1 MPLFPFRL
9 TAKLLA
15 LFCLVLGAKFC
26 VMRACS
32 SPLPFFDQWNGEG
45 VDLLQPWLHG
55 NLHWSN
61 LFAFHVQHRIVLTR
75 LFVLGLFQANG
86 GQWDTQVEMIVA
98 AGFHAL
104 CAVVLGAVLA
114 RRLGPAMEDRL
125 LVVLALLFMLPFGW
139 ENTLSGGFQSQFYF
153 LLGLSFVTIWGLG
166 TQRPFAPGWWLG
178 VGTAVLSYVSMGSA
192 PLTPLA
198 VAAAAVLQ
206 WRQPGRDPR
215 AGRVTLGAAILLC
228 AVGFGLCIGV
238 DPNASLQ
245 PRSASAFVEKFLG
258 LLGWPN
264 PTALAAP
271 LAYAPWAFL
280 LVRRLRDP
288 HRPAGAAERI
298 LLPLGIFTLLNT
310 AAIAFGRNQYRG
322 LLVSRYMDVLSIGA
336 FVNFAC
342 LLQFAGETRTAR
354 EHAWVRAAGAGW
366 LGLLAF
372 GLGPLTAHNFNV
384 DLPFMRSCNA
394 QEDANVAALVA
405 HPDPALT
412 RGKNAFDYQCQDAR
426 LMMRLVQDPLVRAVL
441 PSQARRPLPLMP
453 GATAGGV
460 RPIFVD
466 TPEPGSNVPPDGWQL
481 DAPTAGERATVFR
494 SRTIN
499 GSLPYLRLA
508 VRGEIG
514 RSVGVGLVGERTGRA
529 EWVWPPEH
537 AARGDWWTATLRAPS
552 EPFHV
557 EAAVLADGAGGG
569 GVAFLCPREMGWLSV
584 WVEPVLDS
592 AYGLLAAGV
601 ALWLAAA
608 FATGLPGG
616 DDDPEEAELAAD
628 YADLHRFPEGEEASR
643 LVRPLL
649 SNLRKSA

>member
-9 TAKLLA
+9 ATKLLA

-32 SPLPFFDQWNGEG
+32 SPLPYFDQWNGEG

-55 NLHWSN
+55 DYHWANLV
-61 LFAFHVQHRIVLTR
+61 AFHVQHRIVLTR
-75 LFVLGLFQANG
+75 LFVLGLFTANG

-104 CAVVLGAVLA
+104 CAVVLGAVLV
-114 RRLGPAMEDRL
+114 RRLGPAAEDRL
-125 LVVLALLFMLPFGW
+125 LIMLALLFMLPFGW

-178 VGTAVLSYVSMGSA
+178 VGTAVLAYGSMGSA

-198 VAAAAVLQ
+198 VAAATVLQ
-206 WRQPGRDPR
+206 WCQPGRDPR
-215 AGRVTLGAAILLC
+215 ADRVTLGAAIGLC
-228 AVGFGLCIGV
+228 AVGFGLCLGV
-238 DPNASLQ
+238 DPNANLQ
-245 PRSASAFVEKFLG
+245 PRSTLAFVEKFLG

-280 LVRRLRDP
+280 LVRRLRQP
-288 HRPAGAAERI
+288 RRPAGAAERF

-322 LLVSRYMDVLSIGA
+322 LLVSRYMDILSIGA
-336 FVNFAC
+336 LVNFAC
-342 LLQFAGETRTAR
+342 LLQFAGEARTAR
-354 EHAWVRAAGAGW
+354 ENTWVRAAGAVW
-366 LGLLAF
+366 LGLLAC
-372 GLGPLTAHNFNV
+372 GLGPLTARNGNV
-384 DLPFMRSCNA
+384 DLPFMRVCNA

-412 RGKNAFDYQCQDAR
+412 KDKNAFDYQCQDAK
-426 LMMRLVQDPLVRAVL
+426 LMMKLVQDPLVRAAM
-441 PSQARRPLPLMP
+441 PTMARRPLPLMP
-453 GATAGGV
+453 AAATAGGV
-460 RPIFVD
+460 HPVFVD
-466 TPEPGSNVPPDGWQL
+466 TPAPNVPPDGWQL
-481 DAPTAGERATVFR
+481 DAPAGGQRATIFR
-494 SRTIN
+494 SQTID
-499 GSLPYLRLA
+499 GSLPYLRITA
-508 VRGEIG
+508 RGEIG
-514 RSVGVGLVGERTGRA
+514 PSVRLGLVGDRTGRT

-537 AARGDWWTATLRAPS
+537 ATRGDWWTATLRAPS

-557 EAAVLADGAGGG
+557 EAAVRADAAGSG
-569 GVAFLCPREMGWLSV
+569 GVAFLFPRETGWLSV

-592 AYGLLAAGV
+592 AYGLMLAGV

-608 FATGLPGG
+608 FSKGMPEGDGG
-616 DDDPEEAELAAD
+616 GEFNAKARRMRRPAKEEEMVEMEEAAVA
-628 YADLHRFPEGEEASR
+628 
-643 LVRPLL
+643 
-649 SNLRKSA
+649 

>member
-1 MPLFPFRL
+1 MPAFPFRL
-9 TAKLLA
+9 AAKLLA

-55 NLHWSN
+55 DYHWSN
-61 LFAFHVQHRIVLTR
+61 LFRFHVQHRIVLTR
-75 LFVLGLFQANG
+75 LLVLGLFHANG

-104 CAVVLGAVLA
+104 CAVVLAAVLA
-114 RRLGPAMEDRL
+114 RRLGPAAEDKL
-125 LVVLALLFMLPFGW
+125 LTMLALLFMLPFGW

-166 TQRPFAPGWWLG
+166 TQRPFASGWWLG
-178 VGTAVLSYVSMGSA
+178 VVTAVLSYISMGSA
-192 PLTPLA
+192 PLTPFA
-198 VAAAAVLQ
+198 VAAATLLQ

-215 AGRVTLGAAILLC
+215 ADRVTLGAAVLLC

-238 DPNASLQ
+238 DPNAHLH
-245 PRSASAFVEKFLG
+245 PPSAGAFVEKFLG

-280 LVRRLRDP
+280 LARRLRHP
-288 HRPAGAAERI
+288 HRPTGAAERF

-322 LLVSRYMDVLSIGA
+322 LLVSRYMDVLSIGT

-342 LLQFAGETRTAR
+342 LLQFAGEAHTAR
-354 EHAWVRAAGAGW
+354 GNAWLRTTGAGW
-366 LGLLAF
+366 LGLLAY
-372 GLGPLTAHNFNV
+372 GLGPLTAHNLNV
-384 DLPFMRSCNA
+384 DLPFMRVCNA
-394 QEDANVAALVA
+394 QEDTNVAALVA

-412 RGKNAFDYQCQDAR
+412 RGKDAFDYQCQDAK
-426 LMMRLVQDPLVRAVL
+426 LMVRLVQDPLMRATM
-441 PSQARRPLPLMP
+441 PSQARRPLRLMP
-453 GATAGGV
+453 TAAAGGV
-460 RPIFVD
+460 RPVFVD
-466 TPEPGSNVPPDGWQL
+466 TPNPAPDVPPDGWEL
-481 DAPTAGERATVFR
+481 DTPTAGERATIFR
-494 SRTIN
+494 SQTIDHA
-499 GSLPYLRLA
+499 LPYLRLA
-508 VRGEIG
+508 ARGEIG
-514 RSVGVGLVGERTGRA
+514 PSVRLGLVGERTGRT

-537 AARGDWWTATLRAPS
+537 AARGEWWTATVRTPS

-557 EAAVLADGAGGG
+557 EAAVLADAGGVG
-569 GVAFLCPREMGWLSV
+569 GVAFLCPREVGWLSV

-592 AYGLLAAGV
+592 AYGLLLAGV

-608 FATGLPGG
+608 FATGLPRG
-616 DDDPEEAELAAD
+616 DGDRNFNAKARRMRRLAKEEEEMLEEA
-628 YADLHRFPEGEEASR
+628 
-643 LVRPLL
+643 VTI
-649 SNLRKSA
+649 

>member
-1 MPLFPFRL
+1 
-9 TAKLLA
+9 
-15 LFCLVLGAKFC
+15 
-26 VMRACS
+26 
-32 SPLPFFDQWNGEG
+32 
-45 VDLLQPWLHG
+45 
-55 NLHWSN
+55 
-61 LFAFHVQHRIVLTR
+61 
-75 LFVLGLFQANG
+75 
-86 GQWDTQVEMIVA
+86 MIVA

-114 RRLGPAMEDRL
+114 RRLGPAAEDKVL
-125 LVVLALLFMLPFGW
+125 AVLALLFMLPFGW

-178 VGTAVLSYVSMGSA
+178 VGTAVLAYVSMASA

-198 VAAAAVLQ
+198 VAAATVLQ

-215 AGRVTLGAAILLC
+215 ADRVTLATAILLC
-228 AVGFGLCIGV
+228 AAGFGLCIGV

-245 PRSASAFVEKFLG
+245 PHSAGAFVEKFLG

-280 LVRRLRDP
+280 LVRRLRQP
-288 HRPAGAAERI
+288 HRPAGAAERF

-342 LLQFAGETRTAR
+342 LLQFAGEARTAR
-354 EHAWVRAAGAGW
+354 GNAWLRAAGAGW
-366 LGLLAF
+366 LGLLAY

-384 DLPFMRSCNA
+384 DLPFMRVCNA

-405 HPDPALT
+405 QPDPALT
-412 RGKNAFDYQCQDAR
+412 RGRDAFDYQCQDAR
-426 LMMRLVQDPLVRAVL
+426 LMMRLVQDPLVRSVM

-453 GATAGGV
+453 AATAGVV
-460 RPIFVD
+460 RPVFVD
-466 TPEPGSNVPPDGWQL
+466 ASGPASNAPPDGWQL
-481 DAPTAGERATVFR
+481 DAPAAGQHATVFR
-494 SRTIN
+494 SQTIAH
-499 GSLPYLRLA
+499 SLPYLRLTA
-508 VRGEIG
+508 RGEIG
-514 RSVGVGLVGERTGRA
+514 SSVRLGLVGDRTGRT

-537 AARGDWWTATLRAPS
+537 AARGDWWTVTVRAPA
-552 EPFHV
+552 EPFRV
-557 EAAVLADGAGGG
+557 EAAVLADAAGGG
-569 GVAFLCPREMGWLSV
+569 GVAFLHPREMGWLSA
-584 WVEPVLDS
+584 WVEPVLDD
-592 AYGLLAAGV
+592 AYGLLLAGV

-608 FATGLPGG
+608 FAGGLPGSDG
-616 DDDPEEAELAAD
+616 DRQFNAETPRTRRSAEEEEMEIPTEEAAMA
-628 YADLHRFPEGEEASR
+628 
-643 LVRPLL
+643 
-649 SNLRKSA
+649 